1 MHTLHRGRG
10 RYVIIHE
17 DETKQG
23 EKARVE
29 TFVVGHDIHGGE
41 RVQWLVEG
49 GKYKASFLMPDVPGG
64 SESEGLLISE
74 VSKFLSPPTP
84 LVVDAASY
92 CRSSDCCS
100 GL

>member
-17 DETKQG
+17 DERKEG

-29 TFVVGHDIHGGE
+29 TFVVGLDIHGGE

-49 GKYKASFLMPDVPGG
+49 GKYKASFLMPDEHGG

-74 VSKFLSPPTP
+74 VSNFLSPPTP

-92 CRSSDCCS
+92 CRASDCSS